1 MRKKTQ
7 SIEAIKAKIHA
18 MLGKEINMS
27 VCRGRKKISKYEG
40 TIENTFPSVF
50 IVRLKKANKKDT
62 ERIPCLSY
70 SYNDVLC
77 GEVKIEEV
85 S

>member
-1 MRKKTQ
+1 MRKKSQ
-7 SIEAIKAKIHA
+7 SIEAVKAKIHA
-18 MLGKEINMS
+18 MLGKDINMS
-27 VCRGRKKISKYEG
+27 VCRGRKRVSKYAG

-50 IVRLKKANKKDT
+50 IVRLKNNEKDT

-77 GEVKIEEV
+77 GEVRIDEV

>member
-7 SIEAIKAKIHA
+7 SIEAVKAKIHA
-18 MLGKEINMS
+18 MLGKNINMS
-27 VCRGRKKISKYEG
+27 VCRGRKRISKYAG
-40 TIENTFPSVF
+40 IIENAFPSVF
-50 IVRLKKANKKDT
+50 IVRLISNKKDT

-77 GEVKIEEV
+77 GEVSIDEV
-85 S
+85 I

>member
-7 SIEAIKAKIHA
+7 SIEAIKAKIHS
-18 MLGKEINMS
+18 MLGKDINMS
-27 VCRGRKKISKYEG
+27 VCRGRKRVSKYAG

-50 IVRLKKANKKDT
+50 IVRLKSKEKDT

-77 GEVKIEEV
+77 GEVSIDEV

>member
-1 MRKKTQ
+1 MRKKSQ
-7 SIEAIKAKIHA
+7 SIEAIKAKIQA
-18 MLGKEINMS
+18 MLGKDINMS
-27 VCRGRKKISKYEG
+27 VCRGRKRVSKYAG

-50 IVRLKKANKKDT
+50 IVRLKNNEKNT

-77 GEVKIEEV
+77 GEVRIDEV

>member
-7 SIEAIKAKIHA
+7 SIEIIKAKIHA
-18 MLGKEINMS
+18 MLGKDINML
-27 VCRGRKKISKYEG
+27 VCRGRKRISKYTG
-40 TIENTFPSVF
+40 IIENTFPSVF
-50 IVRLKKANKKDT
+50 IVRLKDKQKDT

-77 GEVKIEEV
+77 GEVRIEEV

>member
-7 SIEAIKAKIHA
+7 SIEAIKAKIQA
-18 MLGKEINMS
+18 MLGKNINMS
-27 VCRGRKKISKYEG
+27 VCRGRKRVSQYSG

-50 IVRLKKANKKDT
+50 IVRLKDKEKDT
-62 ERIPCLSY
+62 KFVSCLSY

-77 GEVKIEEV
+77 GEVRIDEV

>member
-7 SIEAIKAKIHA
+7 SIEAIKAQIHA
-18 MLGKEINMS
+18 MLGKDINML
-27 VCRGRKKISKYEG
+27 VCRGRKRVSKYAG

-50 IVRLKKANKKDT
+50 IVRLKSKEKDT
-62 ERIPCLSY
+62 GRIPCLSY

-77 GEVKIEEV
+77 GEVRIDEV

>member
-7 SIEAIKAKIHA
+7 SIEVIKAKIHA
-18 MLGKEINMS
+18 MLGKKINMS
-27 VCRGRKKISKYEG
+27 VCRGRKRVSKYAG
-40 TIENTFPSVF
+40 IIENTFPSVF
-50 IVRLKKANKKDT
+50 VVRPKQKEKDT

-77 GEVKIEEV
+77 GEVRIDEV

>member
-1 MRKKTQ
+1 MRKKSQ
-7 SIEAIKAKIHA
+7 SIELIKAKIKA
-18 MLGKEINMS
+18 LTGKDINMS
-27 VCRGRKKISKYEG
+27 VCRGRKRVSKYAG

-50 IVRLKKANKKDT
+50 VVRLKNKIKDT

-77 GEVKIEEV
+77 GEVQIDEV
-85 S
+85 G

>member
-7 SIEAIKAKIHA
+7 SIEAIKAKIHS
-18 MLGKEINMS
+18 MLGKDINMS
-27 VCRGRKKISKYEG
+27 VCRGRKRISKYAG

-50 IVRLKKANKKDT
+50 IVRLKSNKKDT
-62 ERIPCLSY
+62 APIPCLSY

-77 GEVKIEEV
+77 GEVRIEEV
-85 S
+85 V

>member
-18 MLGKEINMS
+18 MLGKDINMS
-27 VCRGRKKISKYEG
+27 VCRGRKRISKYAG
-40 TIENTFPSVF
+40 IIENTFPSVF
-50 IVRLKKANKKDT
+50 IVRLKNNQKDT
-62 ERIPCLSY
+62 RQFPCLSY

-77 GEVKIEEV
+77 GEVQIDEV

>member
-27 VCRGRKKISKYEG
+27 VCRGRKRVSKYSG

-50 IVRLKKANKKDT
+50 IVRLKNQKDT
-62 ERIPCLSY
+62 EPIPCLSY

-77 GEVKIEEV
+77 GEVRIDEV

>member
-1 MRKKTQ
+1 MRKKAQ
-7 SIEAIKAKIHA
+7 SIEIIKAKIHA
-18 MLGKEINMS
+18 MLGKNINMS
-27 VCRGRKKISKYEG
+27 VCRGRKRISKYVG
-40 TIENTFPSVF
+40 IIENTFPSVF
-50 IVRLKKANKKDT
+50 IVRLKNKEKDT

-77 GEVKIEEV
+77 GEVRIEEV

>member
-7 SIEAIKAKIHA
+7 SIDIIKAKIQS
-18 MLGKEINMS
+18 MLGKDINMS
-27 VCRGRKKISKYEG
+27 VCRGRKRISKYAG

-50 IVRLKKANKKDT
+50 IVRLKEIEKST
-62 ERIPCLSY
+62 GMIPCLSY

-77 GEVKIEEV
+77 GEVQIEEV

>member
-1 MRKKTQ
+1 MRKKSQ
-7 SIEAIKAKIHA
+7 SIDAIKAKIKA
-18 MLGKEINMS
+18 LAGKDINMS
-27 VCRGRKKISKYEG
+27 VCRGRKRVSKYFG

-50 IVRLKKANKKDT
+50 VVRLKNAIKNTD
-62 ERIPCLSY
+62 IFPCLSY

-77 GEVKIEEV
+77 GEVQIEEV

>member
-7 SIEAIKAKIHA
+7 SIEAIKAKIHS
-18 MLGKEINMS
+18 MLGKNISMS
-27 VCRGRKKISKYEG
+27 VCRGRKRISKYSG
-40 TIENTFPSVF
+40 IIENTFPSVF
-50 IVRLKKANKKDT
+50 IVRLKTNKKDT

-77 GEVKIEEV
+77 GDVQIEEV